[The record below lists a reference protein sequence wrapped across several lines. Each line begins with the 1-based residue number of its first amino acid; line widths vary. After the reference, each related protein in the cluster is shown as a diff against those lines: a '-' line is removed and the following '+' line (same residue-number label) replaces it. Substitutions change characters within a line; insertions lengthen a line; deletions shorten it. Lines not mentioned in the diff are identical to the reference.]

1 MIGRRASRLAPPLW
15 RGNAAPK
22 RCAAWHPVPSPASH
36 YHPRAPSFW
45 RGTPRHRPLRL
56 PAARRIDRYPLGVYN
71 PSMNTSTNK
80 RVHACPHSCNCSHR
94 EKMRSDEERR
104 DLDARLSRIEG
115 QIRGIRKMVENNAY
129 CNDILLVSAAAT
141 AALHAFNKQLLS
153 CHIRTCVVQSLKNN
167 ETEIVDEL
175 VDTIRKLMS

>member
-1 MIGRRASRLAPPLW
+1 
-15 RGNAAPK
+15 
-22 RCAAWHPVPSPASH
+22 
-36 YHPRAPSFW
+36 
-45 RGTPRHRPLRL
+45 
-56 PAARRIDRYPLGVYN
+56 
-71 PSMNTSTNK
+71 MNTSTNK